1 MGSFFAVVRCRASEM
16 AGVARRARE
25 TLTARWAVNCPA
37 ARRRNANF
45 SWHVQSAKMSR
56 GNSTAPKRT
65 LGGFIENIIDQPINF
80 LPKRNGIFISTLIS
94 PVVIDQGPVKYR
106 ASRHIPQK
114 RAFRRGREK
123 KEDRAS
129 ELPRARSR
137 PTPFR
142 LQTSYRTSVRALEM
156 DRSIRAK
163 FPDDEHVLG
172 PFLGNLPP
180 EILDVVV
187 KNLGW
192 FRTTF
197 AMAGRTCSEAVER
210 VPSTV
215 SYTHLTLP
223 TILLV

>member
-106 ASRHIPQK
+106 ASRHIP
-114 RAFRRGREK
+114 REESVSSWPVIK
-123 KEDRAS
+123 S
-129 ELPRARSR
+129 M
-137 PTPFR
+137 
-142 LQTSYRTSVRALEM
+142 TS
-156 DRSIRAK
+156 
-163 FPDDEHVLG
+163 G
-172 PFLGNLPP
+172 
-180 EILDVVV
+180 IL
-187 KNLGW
+187 
-192 FRTTF
+192 
-197 AMAGRTCSEAVER
+197 
-210 VPSTV
+210 
-215 SYTHLTLP
+215 
-223 TILLV
+223 